1 MLAAFS
7 GDSGELQ
14 QLITY
19 VCRKTPVIHRSYT
32 TFYRAYRKIWCY
44 SRDKEKVASLK
55 LTKVYGQKHMKLKFS
70 HLAVTGLLCM
80 SAGNGAFAFAQGG
93 DLSLLE
99 SLERGMWQL
108 RAVGGGPSGAA
119 ATQICLGDP
128 VRLAQ
133 IQHGATACEQYVVR
147 STPNAV
153 TVSYSCKG
161 QGQGLTTIRKESG
174 KLIHIQSQ
182 GIRNN
187 SPFSFSVE
195 GRKTG
200 AC

>member
-1 MLAAFS
+1 
-7 GDSGELQ
+7 
-14 QLITY
+14 
-19 VCRKTPVIHRSYT
+19 
-32 TFYRAYRKIWCY
+32 
-44 SRDKEKVASLK
+44 
-55 LTKVYGQKHMKLKFS
+55 MKMKFS
-70 HLAVTGLLCM
+70 QWGLGALLAM
-80 SAGNGAFAFAQGG
+80 SAGSGAVAYVQGG
-93 DLSLLE
+93 DLSLLD
-99 SLERGMWQL
+99 SIERGMWQF
-108 RAVGGGPSGAA
+108 RAVGGGPSGAPVA
-119 ATQICLGDP
+119 QLCVGDP
-128 VRLAQ
+128 YRLTQ
-133 IQHGATACEQYVVR
+133 LQHGNAACERYVVR
-147 STPNAV
+147 SSPTAV